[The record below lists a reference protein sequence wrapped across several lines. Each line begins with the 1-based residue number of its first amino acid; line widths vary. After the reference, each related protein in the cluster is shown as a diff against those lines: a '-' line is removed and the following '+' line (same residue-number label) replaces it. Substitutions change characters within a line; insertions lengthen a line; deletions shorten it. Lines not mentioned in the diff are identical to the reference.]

1 MNPTKKGWLKD
12 FLDYRKQYFIKN
24 QEFKK
29 RKMGQDPDH
38 SFYGIVQPTGLMY
51 GYPVNLPSEID
62 SAQWDNQDRVK
73 VLLVNSLINVAE
85 LYSNKKVE
93 TADEF
98 YQLMLEAVQ
107 EMNRYYEKVFPE
119 LSINTKSWFGKKKE
133 VLPLAE
139 SILSKRVE
147 TTFTSKSNFWLRFF
161 FRSQLFLDVY
171 IFGQWTHTEPDEV
184 LEGFFKNEKEEL
196 SFNAL
201 KVMAAAAHANK
212 TIEEEERNLFNIFIE
227 SAGVSGDKKRVAREY
242 LQHGLEIQDI
252 PLDETDPWVI
262 RKFFLELA
270 LLTAWS
276 DKKVEEVELEF
287 LRELNRSLGFSED
300 DLEKSMMA
308 VEGFILENWSHLDE
322 LQNKKDYEQVSNEFI
337 NHLKSVTSKYQ
348 KRLLNEMNKD
358 VELCKLLKKGSVKEL
373 NDDEKHIVE
382 TKLINVLRNLPV
394 FSVIALPKNFLYY
407 EHVIRAIPKEVMSEI
422 VSD

>member
-1 MNPTKKGWLKD
+1 
-12 FLDYRKQYFIKN
+12 
-24 QEFKK
+24 
-29 RKMGQDPDH
+29 MGQDPDH